1 MHQPSFLG
9 VVAAPSRKVPEL
21 GLGAAAFGALLLIAF
36 ALPSHVLAHEAH
48 PPAQP
53 ARAAAL
59 DAADA
64 EGAPPLHKGPWPIRN
79 GLNYQPNEQELR
91 ALHQED
97 VTPGQAREIDRL
109 YDQLLGRSENKNLKP
124 GSDADRTVG
133 SSLRR

>member
-1 MHQPSFLG
+1 MHQPSFLD
-9 VVAAPSRKVPEL
+9 VVPAPSRKVPL
-21 GLGAAAFGALLLIAF
+21 LSLGAAAFGAHLLIAF

-64 EGAPPLHKGPWPIRN
+64 DGAPPLHKGPWPICN
-79 GLNYQPNEQELR
+79 GLNYQPTERELR

-97 VTPGQAREIDRL
+97 VTPDQAREIDRL
-109 YDQLLGRSENKNLKP
+109 YDQLLANSEKTHNRHPHPHL
-124 GSDADRTVG
+124 DRGVG
-133 SSLRR
+133 